1 MWWESHRL
9 FCGHYHISHLQFH
22 ILQHATLLAA
32 WLFLYTCLSVFLQH
46 NMHVSVSVRVCV
58 CAFMCVYQTVRIL
71 THHLFRY
78 RFLLICKKA
87 AAVAAACRR
96 CRILFLPSR
105 VLALTTEGPFLVIKL
120 PLSIS
125 LLLPMLFFS
134 SVCQFVK
141 VEYSVCLP

>member
-1 MWWESHRL
+1 MV
-9 FCGHYHISHLQFH
+9 GISSTFLWTLSYLPSPISYTTTCDSVGCLAFSIHMLIS
-22 ILQHATLLAA
+22 ILTTQYA
-32 WLFLYTCLSVFLQH
+32 CLCK
-46 NMHVSVSVRVCV
+46 RACVCV

-125 LLLPMLFFS
+125 LLLPLLFFS